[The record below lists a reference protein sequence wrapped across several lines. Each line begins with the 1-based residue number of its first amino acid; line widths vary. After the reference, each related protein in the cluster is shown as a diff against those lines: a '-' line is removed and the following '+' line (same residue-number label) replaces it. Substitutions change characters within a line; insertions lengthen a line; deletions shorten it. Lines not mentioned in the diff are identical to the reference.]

1 MEYRQRSRKRL
12 PRLAFDYLDGGAE
25 QGITMARNLAAYGKV
40 EFRPEVLANVAQ
52 CNLGTQVLGADL
64 AMPAVV
70 GPTGLNGLFWP
81 EADLHLACAA
91 HAAGLPFA
99 LSTASNTLL
108 EQIRSET
115 SGELWLQLYVQQD
128 RRIAEDL
135 MSRAW
140 AKIGR
145 ARV

>member
-70 GPTGLNGLFWP
+70 GPTGLNGLF
-81 EADLHLACAA
+81 
-91 HAAGLPFA
+91 
-99 LSTASNTLL
+99 
-108 EQIRSET
+108 RSE
-115 SGELWLQLYVQQD
+115 E
-128 RRIAEDL
+128 RRVGTECVSTCR
-135 MSRAW
+135 SRW
-140 AKIGR
+140 SPYHSQKTNNTKRTI
-145 ARV
+145 VNNNKQHHIIQT

>member
-81 EADLHLACAA
+81 EADL
-91 HAAGLPFA
+91 
-99 LSTASNTLL
+99 
-108 EQIRSET
+108 RSEEHT
-115 SGELWLQLYVQQD
+115 SELQSLMRTSYAVFCLKKKKQQTSST
-128 RRIAEDL
+128 E
-135 MSRAW
+135 
-140 AKIGR
+140 
-145 ARV
+145 